1 MGSLYRIMCTRGEAY
16 MSGHWKY
23 YPEPATVLN
32 SLDGSR
38 MTALLTGN
46 QWMPSQ
52 PFKQKMEEPQTAV
65 SPLLGLISVIQ
76 VWTGDGSSQH
86 IH

>member
-46 QWMPSQ
+46 Q
-52 PFKQKMEEPQTAV
+52 
-65 SPLLGLISVIQ
+65 
-76 VWTGDGSSQH
+76 
-86 IH
+86 